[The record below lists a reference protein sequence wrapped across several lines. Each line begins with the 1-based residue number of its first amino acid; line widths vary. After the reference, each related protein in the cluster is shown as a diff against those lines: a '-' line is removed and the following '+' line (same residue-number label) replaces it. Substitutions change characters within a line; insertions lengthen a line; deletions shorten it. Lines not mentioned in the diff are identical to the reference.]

1 MVNGALRHGFSSLL
15 WIVVLYLFVFQ
26 PPFIS
31 RSMYGVASVFTIGL
45 ALLLS
50 PNRYVALVQ
59 KFRIELFLVFV
70 ITLYCLLRDT
80 VVGQQVYSGRA
91 LSVLVQVFLTPLAL
105 LSIKFYK
112 GGHQFELDSSLLFN
126 TVLLATLTP
135 ALLFG
140 IESLS
145 DFYNAIIIESSG
157 PDVAK
162 RIVRGIGVS
171 ENLTFSFSII
181 LGIFLT
187 LIVKGFGGLKWFI
200 LIPLIVIVLFG
211 IVINARIGLAP
222 VIIFMIIAMIRRPII
237 TSSFL
242 GGLSIII
249 ALFLSS
255 IIVTDIGDNVLWVTS
270 IFSDFY
276 LILTGNLDQVS
287 SNSSIKVLMTESIII
302 PDGFFALMFGSGQN
316 LFLESVNNSDIGF
329 ITQLNYGGLIFTI
342 ILGSLYCIFSLR
354 IIRLGFL
361 SSDLRIIWLLLLLLI
376 NFKGSVFSSIPVTRI
391 FALVYFY
398 LLLLPQSGPQKKKIH
413 GYT

>member
-135 ALLFG
+135 ALFFG

-162 RIVRGIGVS
+162 RIFRGIGVS

-187 LIVKGFGGLKWFI
+187 LIVKGFGELKWFI
-200 LIPLIVIVLFG
+200 LMPLIVIVLFG
-211 IVINARIGLAP
+211 IVVNARIGLAP
-222 VIIFMIIAMIRRPII
+222 VIIFLIIAMIRRPII

-255 IIVTDIGDNVLWVTS
+255 IIDTDIGDNVLWVTS

-276 LILTGNLDQVS
+276 LILTGNFDQVS
-287 SNSSIKVLMTESIII
+287 SNSSIKVLITEYIII
-302 PDGFFALMFGSGQN
+302 PVGFFALMFGSGQN
-316 LFLESVNNSDIGF
+316 LFLESFNNSDIGF
-329 ITQLNYGGLIFTI
+329 ITQLNYGGLVFSI
-342 ILGSLYCIFSLR
+342 ILGSLYCVFSLR
-354 IIRLGFL
+354 IIRLGVL
-361 SSDLRIIWLLLLLLI
+361 SLDLRIMWLLLLLLI
-376 NFKGSVFSSIPVTRI
+376 NFKGSAFSSIPVTRI

-398 LLLLPQSGPQKKKIH
+398 LLLVPQSGRQKTKIQ